1 MERNQMYA
9 IIVIVIV
16 VAGAGVAFVFMSQP
30 RIVPEDQY
38 IVETIGNPYSMDP
51 HVNYENFGGNMQFN
65 IYETLYT
72 YPFGSAD
79 TEPSVALLAAG
90 MPSISTDGLQYN
102 ITLRQNVIFH
112 DGTPFNASCVKWNVE
127 RAVKSFRAA
136 GPVWM
141 IIEPLKGGAVV
152 EDQAYGNGTSSQ
164 QFEDAF
170 DDWKANSGAIVVV
183 DTYTIQFNLELPF
196 APFIAAMTYQVG
208 SMMSPSYVLA
218 NPSNDTVPEGGDWM
232 DHYGCDYGEFRT
244 WMETHTCGTGPYIL
258 EEWRPNEY
266 IKMVL
271 FEDYWRADAT
281 EAGIEPPDYAGQFK
295 EVWYKTNE
303 DTTGRLLNLKTGLAD
318 SVYWPTTNSDE
329 IWDNVTLGSKDPNI
343 DVITG
348 GFSYTIMAF
357 TFKFT
362 PINITRGGVTTEIE
376 TPFRHRE
383 LRKCF
388 AYAFD
393 YQAAI
398 DAIIRGWGFQA
409 KGFIPQGM
417 KFQNSSHWLE
427 HFDVEAAINWWNLGM
442 QNPDFVDDINAMQG
456 YIDLYY
462 NSGNVIRQQGSLLM
476 KDGFTAVMSH
486 QDTNLT
492 GITSVPEVRVNALEW
507 ANMIQ
512 KLANAELPLWLIG
525 WAPDY
530 ADADNYAWPFV
541 HSDGTYMSSSGYS
554 NATVDDWITQAKQA
568 TDDNVRQ
575 NLYNKIQA
583 QVAYDQPSIYMYQ
596 PKQFT
601 VRRAWLQGS
610 GLEFSPMHGT
620 YWYHIYKDYEA

>member
-1 MERNQMYA
+1 
-9 IIVIVIV
+9 
-16 VAGAGVAFVFMSQP
+16 
-30 RIVPEDQY
+30 
-38 IVETIGNPYSMDP
+38 
-51 HVNYENFGGNMQFN
+51 
-65 IYETLYT
+65 
-72 YPFGSAD
+72 
-79 TEPSVALLAAG
+79 
-90 MPSISTDGLQYN
+90 
-102 ITLRQNVIFH
+102 
-112 DGTPFNASCVKWNVE
+112 
-127 RAVKSFRAA
+127 
-136 GPVWM
+136 
-141 IIEPLKGGAVV
+141 
-152 EDQAYGNGTSSQ
+152 
-164 QFEDAF
+164 
-170 DDWKANSGAIVVV
+170 
-183 DTYTIQFNLELPF
+183 
-196 APFIAAMTYQVG
+196 
-208 SMMSPSYVLA
+208 
-218 NPSNDTVPEGGDWM
+218 
-232 DHYGCDYGEFRT
+232 
-244 WMETHTCGTGPYIL
+244 
-258 EEWRPNEY
+258 
-266 IKMVL
+266 MVL

-427 HFDVEAAINWWNLGM
+427 HFDVEAAVNWWNLGM

-486 QDTNLT
+486 QNTNLT

-575 NLYNKIQA
+575 GLYNKIQA

-610 GLEFSPMHGT
+610 GLEFGPMHGT